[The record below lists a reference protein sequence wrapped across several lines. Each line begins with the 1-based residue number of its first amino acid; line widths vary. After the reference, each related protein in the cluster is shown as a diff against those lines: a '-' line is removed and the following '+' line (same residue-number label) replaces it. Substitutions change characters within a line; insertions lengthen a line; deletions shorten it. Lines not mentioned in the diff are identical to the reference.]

1 MRIFLRRYR
10 CILTQT
16 LVCLQILLYTHYPFL
31 SLCCYCFASFYL
43 LNSWNR
49 LFYYQRNIYVGDCIL
64 LTKNTQKIF
73 CLLLLCGISE
83 LQDNK
88 YTMITERI
96 RNIFV
101 YDKNLHA
108 RKIFHKTVEMY
119 LKYTNRYTHIY
130 MQFGK
135 ITFQVLQNTESNT
148 LPSEL
153 LIRIRKII
161 NEKM

>member
-1 MRIFLRRYR
+1 
-10 CILTQT
+10 
-16 LVCLQILLYTHYPFL
+16 
-31 SLCCYCFASFYL
+31 
-43 LNSWNR
+43 
-49 LFYYQRNIYVGDCIL
+49 
-64 LTKNTQKIF
+64 
-73 CLLLLCGISE
+73 
-83 LQDNK
+83 
-88 YTMITERI
+88 MITERI

-119 LKYTNRYTHIY
+119 LKYTNRYTHARTHTHTHTHTY